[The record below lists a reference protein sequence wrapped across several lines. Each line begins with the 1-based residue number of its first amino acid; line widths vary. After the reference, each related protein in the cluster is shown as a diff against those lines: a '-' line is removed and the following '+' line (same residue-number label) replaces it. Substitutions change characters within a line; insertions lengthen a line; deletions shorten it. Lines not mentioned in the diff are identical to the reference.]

1 MTKQAKNENLIQTT
15 DPNMD
20 NRLREALVLN
30 RVISAALS
38 SLKLK
43 DILQTICEEL
53 GKTFDTPQVA
63 FALMNANRTHLT
75 VFAEY
80 NSFELPT
87 MLGAVISISSTPV
100 LQSILK
106 THSSLVVTDAQND
119 PRLAS
124 LREEL
129 IQRGTVSILI
139 VPVIVNGRMIGGLIL
154 NAIQTRSFTL
164 DEIDLVE
171 QIAQAAGQALA
182 NARLYSQL
190 QQELSQRKRIE
201 TELQVQRD
209 FALQVMNTMGQG
221 LAVTTISSKFEYAN
235 PALANMLGRMPED
248 LVGLTLFDVTLKNDH
263 DALRKSQDECAAGR
277 TDIYE
282 SRLLRSDGSIIYAMI
297 TAAPRWQ
304 NEKLTGTISVVTD
317 LTERRQSLQALKRS
331 EESIRTL
338 YHIASSQQLEFSD
351 RVQALLV
358 MGCQHFGLPTGI
370 LSRITGERYEAIAV
384 HSNEDSI
391 QAGQVLALRET
402 YCYDT
407 IRAGGPVHFEHAGK
421 SDWRQHAGYKTL
433 KIEAYLGTPVIVDG
447 QIYGTL
453 NFSSLTPYPRPFQTS
468 DKEFL
473 RLMAQWIGG
482 EIEREDNTRQLKS
495 YADEIAHKNQAL
507 AVAHEQALEA
517 SRMKSEFLANM
528 SHEIRTPMNAII
540 GMSELLLDSH
550 LNEEQRE
557 FATIIRDSSQSLL
570 TLIND
575 ILDFSKIEAGKLIFE
590 NVDFEPLQ
598 TVEGAAELFA
608 TKAQQKGLSLM
619 TFVDPAIPV
628 QVQGDPSRLRQV
640 LVNLI
645 GNAVKFTDQGQ
656 VVVRAS
662 LESKDGQGVILR
674 FSVQDSGIGLSEA
687 SSQRLFT
694 PFTQADGSMT
704 RKYGGT
710 GLGLA
715 ISKQLV
721 DHMGGVIDVETEPG
735 HGSTFW
741 FTARFA
747 NAQQPVPSS
756 TLEVTDRVLRNLKIL
771 VIDDNKTHRE
781 ILYQYITSWGM
792 KCGRAV
798 SGSDG
803 LAKLNQAI
811 AKLEPFDIAIIDL
824 AMPRMDGITI
834 AQIIHGDQ
842 ALHQTKLI
850 LLTAFDQRN
859 LGMEAIEAG
868 FSAYLTKPVKQ
879 SLLFDAIVEA
889 VHDSASV
896 QDDRPDT
903 GSLRNKALTTQL
915 TQTGALR
922 AGRLIL
928 VAEDNPANQRVVQLQ
943 LQKLGYIAQ
952 VVGNGKEAVE
962 AIRLVMRTPGRYA
975 LVIMDCQMPEMDG
988 FEATRMIRQIE
999 LPTGDHTPVIAM
1011 TANAMQGD
1019 QEACMAAG
1027 MDDYISKPVS
1037 MGRLAEVLNLWMP
1050 VPPEMSAASTPN
1062 QNVIALGPATLDPIT
1077 ISGLRSLS
1085 GEDEPDFLKDLVD
1098 IYFKDAEELLA
1109 TLRKAIATMDIKALE
1124 YAAHRLKGS
1133 SGNLG
1138 AMTLVGMLQKLEDTA
1153 EEGRLENGPQLLAK
1167 IETEYQRVELALR
1180 AEVGI

>member
-1 MTKQAKNENLIQTT
+1 MKQASKENQVQIPDQEL
-15 DPNMD
+15 NS
-20 NRLREALVLN
+20 RLREALVLN

-43 DILQTICEEL
+43 DILQTICKEL
-53 GKTFDTPQVA
+53 GNTFDITLVS
-63 FALMNANRTHLT
+63 FALMNASRTYLT

-80 NSFELPT
+80 NALSLPT
-87 MLGAVISISSTPV
+87 TLGTVMPV
-100 LQSILK
+100 SQNPIIQTILK
-106 THSSLVVTDAQND
+106 SHSPLVVADAQND

-124 LREEL
+124 SREDL
-129 IQRGTVSILI
+129 IRRGTVSVLF
-139 VPVIVNGRMIGGLIL
+139 VPVIVNGRLIGALAL
-154 NAIQTRSFTL
+154 NATQTRQYAS
-164 DEIDLVE
+164 DEISLVE

-221 LAVTTISSKFEYAN
+221 LAVTTTNCIFEYVN
-235 PALANMLGRMPED
+235 PALASILGRLPED
-248 LVGLTLFDVTLKNDH
+248 LIGQTMFDVTLDNDH
-263 DALRKSQDECAAGR
+263 DALRKSQEGCAAGR

-282 SRLLRSDGSIIYAMI
+282 TRLLHADGSIVYAMI

-304 NEKLTGTISVVTD
+304 NEELTGTISVVTD
-317 LTERRQSLQALKRS
+317 LTESRQSLQALRRS

-338 YHIASSQQLEFSD
+338 YDIASSQQLEFSD

-358 MGCQHFGLPTGI
+358 MGCQHFGLPTGV
-370 LSRITGERYEAIAV
+370 LSLITGERYQAVAV
-384 HSNEDSI
+384 HSSENSI
-391 QAGQVLALRET
+391 QPGEILALRET
-402 YCYDT
+402 YCYET
-407 IRAGGPVHFEHAGK
+407 IRAGGPIHFEHAGK
-421 SDWRQHAGYKTL
+421 SEWREHAGYKAL
-433 KIEAYLGTPVIVDG
+433 KIEAYLGAPVMVDG
-447 QIYGTL
+447 RVYGTL
-453 NFSSLTPYPRPFQTS
+453 NFSSLKPFPRQFQTS

-495 YADEIAHKNQAL
+495 YADEIAQKNQAL
-507 AVAHEQALEA
+507 AIAHEQALEA

-540 GMSELLLDSH
+540 GMSELLLDSR
-550 LNEEQRE
+550 LNDEQRE

-570 TLIND
+570 SLIND

-619 TFVDPAIPV
+619 TYVDPIIPN

-656 VVVRAS
+656 VVVRAA
-662 LESKDGQGVILR
+662 LESRDEQGILLR
-674 FSVQDSGIGLSEA
+674 FSVQDSGIGLPESA
-687 SSQRLFT
+687 RQRLFT

-704 RKYGGT
+704 RKYGGS

-721 DHMGGVIDVETEPG
+721 DHMGGVIDVETEPER
-735 HGSTFW
+735 GSTFW

-747 NAQQPVPSS
+747 NTRQ
-756 TLEVTDRVLRNLKIL
+756 VTPDSKSAISDMALQDLKIL

-792 KCGRAV
+792 KCSQAV

-803 LAKLNQAI
+803 LAKMNQAI
-811 AKLEPFDIAIIDL
+811 AKQEPFDIAIIDL

-834 AQIIHGDQ
+834 AQIIHGDK
-842 ALHQTKLI
+842 ALDKTKLI

-879 SLLFDAIVEA
+879 SLLFDSIVEA
-889 VHDSASV
+889 VHGASST

-903 GSLRNKALTTQL
+903 GSLRNKSLTTQL

-952 VVGNGKEAVE
+952 VVGNGGEAVE
-962 AIRLVMRTPGRYA
+962 AIKLVMRTPGRYA

-988 FEATRMIRQIE
+988 FEATRIIRQIE
-999 LPTGDHTPVIAM
+999 AATGDHTPIIAM

-1027 MDDYISKPVS
+1027 MDDYISKPVN

-1050 VPPEMSAASTPN
+1050 VPPEMSDANSRQ
-1062 QNVIALGPATLDPIT
+1062 QNVIALGPAALDPIT

-1085 GEDEPDFLKDLVD
+1085 GEDEPDFLKDLIE
-1098 IYFKDAEELLA
+1098 IYFKDVEELLA
-1109 TLRKAIATMDIKALE
+1109 TLRKAIATLDIKAIE
-1124 YAAHRLKGS
+1124 YASHRLKGS

-1138 AMTLVGMLQKLEDTA
+1138 AMTLVGLLQKLEDAA
-1153 EEGRLENGPQLLAK
+1153 EEGRLEQAPQLLAK
-1167 IETEYQRVELALR
+1167 IEAEYNRVKIALR
-1180 AEVGI
+1180 AEIAP

>member
-1 MTKQAKNENLIQTT
+1 MTKQAKNENLAPPP
-15 DPNMD
+15 DPIID
-20 NRLREALVLN
+20 SRLREALVLN

-53 GKTFDTPQVA
+53 GKTFDIPQVA
-63 FALMNANRTHLT
+63 FALINASRTHLT

-80 NSFELPT
+80 NAVELPT
-87 MLGAVISISSTPV
+87 TLGAVIPVGNTPA
-100 LQSILK
+100 LQSLLK
-106 THSSLVVTDAQND
+106 SHSSLVVEDAQND

-124 LREEL
+124 LREAM
-129 IQRGTVSILI
+129 IQRGTVSTLI
-139 VPVIVNGRMIGGLIL
+139 VPVIVNGRVIGTLIL
-154 NAIQTRSFTL
+154 NATQTRQFTSE
-164 DEIDLVE
+164 EINLVE

-201 TELQVQRD
+201 SELQVQRD

-221 LAVTTISSKFEYAN
+221 LAVTTISCKFEYVN
-235 PALANMLGRMPED
+235 PALASMLGRMPED
-248 LVGLTLFDVTLKNDH
+248 LIGLTLFDVTLKNDH
-263 DALRKSQDECAAGR
+263 DGLRKSQEECAAGR

-282 SRLLRSDGSIIYAMI
+282 TRLLRADGSIVYAMI

-304 NEKLTGTISVVTD
+304 NEVLTGTISVVTD

-338 YHIASSQQLEFSD
+338 YNIASSQQLEFSE
-351 RVQALLV
+351 RVQAMLE
-358 MGCQHFGLPTGI
+358 MGCHYFGLPTGI
-370 LSRITGERYEAIAV
+370 LSRVTGERYEALAV
-384 HSNEDSI
+384 HSDEDSI
-391 QAGQVLALRET
+391 QSGQVLVLRET

-407 IRAGGPVHFEHAGK
+407 IRSGGPLHFEHASQ
-421 SDWRQHAGYKTL
+421 SDWRKHAGYKSL
-433 KIEAYLGTPVIVDG
+433 KIEAYLGAPVVVDG
-447 QIYGTL
+447 KIYGTL
-453 NFSSLTPYPRPFQTS
+453 NFSSLNPYPRRFQTG

-495 YADEIAHKNQAL
+495 YAEEIAHKNQAL

-540 GMSELLLDSH
+540 GMSELLLDSR
-550 LNEEQRE
+550 LNDEQRE

-570 TLIND
+570 SLIND

-619 TFVDPAIPV
+619 TYVDPAIPN

-662 LESKDGQGVILR
+662 LESKDEQSIILR

-687 SSQRLFT
+687 ARQRLFT
-694 PFTQADGSMT
+694 PFTQADGSTT
-704 RKYGGT
+704 RKYGGS

-721 DHMGGVIDVETEPG
+721 DHMGGVIDVETEADQ
-735 HGSTFW
+735 GSTFW

-747 NAQQPVPSS
+747 HAQQPEGGM
-756 TLEVTDRVLRNLKIL
+756 LTDETERVLRNLKVL
-771 VIDDNKTHRE
+771 VIDNNKTHRE
-781 ILYQYITSWGM
+781 ILHQYITSWGM

-811 AKLEPFDIAIIDL
+811 AKREPFDIAIIDL

-834 AQIIHGDQ
+834 AQIIHGDIG
-842 ALHQTKLI
+842 LDKTKLI

-889 VHDSASV
+889 VNGSASA
-896 QDDRPDT
+896 QEDRPDT

-952 VVGNGKEAVE
+952 VVGNGREAVE
-962 AIRLVMRTPGRYA
+962 AIKLVMRTPGRYA

-988 FEATRMIRQIE
+988 FEATRMIRKFE
-999 LPTGDHTPVIAM
+999 APTGDHTPVIAM

-1027 MDDYISKPVS
+1027 MDDYISKPVN

-1050 VPPEMSAASTPN
+1050 VPPELSDTGSLS

-1085 GEDEPDFLKDLVD
+1085 GEDEPDFLKDLIN
-1098 IYFKDAEELLA
+1098 IYFDDAEELME
-1109 TLRKAIATMDIKALE
+1109 TLRKAIATLDIKSLE

-1138 AMTLVGMLQKLEDTA
+1138 AMTLVGILQKLEDAA
-1153 EEGRLENGPQLLAK
+1153 EEGRLENAPQLLAK
-1167 IETEYQRVELALR
+1167 IEAEYQRVEIALK
-1180 AEVGI
+1180 AEAST

>member
-1 MTKQAKNENLIQTT
+1 MTKPVKNEKLIQPS
-15 DPNMD
+15 DPNVE

-53 GKTFDTPQVA
+53 GKTFDVPQVA
-63 FALMNANRTHLT
+63 FGLLNADGTQLT

-80 NSFELPT
+80 NSLELLT
-87 MLGAVISISSTPV
+87 MLGEAISIGNTPV
-100 LQSILK
+100 LQSILE
-106 THSSLVVTDAQND
+106 TQTPLVFTDAQND
-119 PRLAS
+119 TRLES
-124 LREEL
+124 LRDDTV
-129 IQRGTVSILI
+129 QRGIVSILI
-139 VPVIVNGRMIGGLIL
+139 VPVIVNGRMIGALIL
-154 NAIQTRSFTL
+154 NSTQSRSFTQ

-221 LAVTTISSKFEYAN
+221 LAVTSLSSKFEYAN
-235 PALANMLGRMPED
+235 PALANMLGRMPDD
-248 LVGLTLFDVTLKNDH
+248 LIGQTLFDVTLKDDH
-263 DALRKSQDECAAGR
+263 DALRRSHEECAAGR

-282 SRLLRSDGSIIYAMI
+282 SRLLRVDGSIVYAMI

-304 NEKLTGTISVVTD
+304 NAKLTGTISVVTD

-358 MGCQHFGLPTGI
+358 MGCQHFGLPTGV
-370 LSRITGERYEAIAV
+370 LSHISGERYQAIAV
-384 HSNEDSI
+384 HSDEDSI
-391 QAGQVLALRET
+391 KSGQLLALRET
-402 YCYDT
+402 YCYNT
-407 IRAGGPVHFEHAGK
+407 VHEGKPVHFEHAGK
-421 SDWRQHAGYKTL
+421 SDWRQHAAYKTL
-433 KIEAYLGTPVIVDG
+433 KIEAYLGSPVVVGG

-453 NFSSLTPYPRPFQTS
+453 NFSSLTPYPRRFQS
-468 DKEFL
+468 ADKEFL

-482 EIEREDNTRQLKS
+482 EIEREDNTRQLRS
-495 YADEIAHKNQAL
+495 YAEEIAQKNQAL

-540 GMSELLLDSH
+540 GMSELLLDSN

-590 NVDFEPLQ
+590 NVDFELLQ
-598 TVEGAAELFA
+598 TVEGAAELFT

-619 TFVDPAIPV
+619 TFVDPAIPI
-628 QVQGDPSRLRQV
+628 QLQGDPSRLRQV

-656 VVVRAS
+656 VVVRAT
-662 LESKDGQGVILR
+662 LESNDEQGVVVR
-674 FSVQDSGIGLSEA
+674 FSVQDSGIGLSEPDR
-687 SSQRLFT
+687 QRLFT

-721 DHMGGVIDVETEPG
+721 DHMGGAIDVDTEPG
-735 HGSTFW
+735 QGSTFW
-741 FTARFA
+741 FTGRFA
-747 NAQQPVPSS
+747 KAQQPGLESMP
-756 TLEVTDRVLRNLKIL
+756 EVTEEGLRNLKIL

-792 KCGRAV
+792 KCSRA
-798 SGSDG
+798 SGGSDA
-803 LAKLNQAI
+803 LAKLNQAV
-811 AKLEPFDIAIIDL
+811 AKQEPFDIAIIDL
-824 AMPRMDGITI
+824 SMPHMDGITI
-834 AQIIHGDQ
+834 AQIIHGDK
-842 ALHQTKLI
+842 ALDKTKLI

-859 LGMEAIEAG
+859 LGAEAIEAG

-889 VHDSASV
+889 IKGSTSETDEP
-896 QDDRPDT
+896 PDT

-962 AIRLVMRTPGRYA
+962 AVRLVMRTPGRYA

-999 LPTGDHTPVIAM
+999 VPTGDHTPVIAM

-1037 MGRLAEVLNLWMP
+1037 MSRLAEVLNLWMP
-1050 VPPEMSAASTPN
+1050 VPPDMSTTGSLN
-1062 QNVIALGPATLDPIT
+1062 QDVIALGPAILDPVT

-1085 GEDEPDFLKDLVD
+1085 GEDEPDFLKDLID

-1109 TLRKAIATMDIKALE
+1109 TLRKSIATTDITGLE

-1138 AMTLVGMLQKLEDTA
+1138 AMTLMGMLQKLEDAA
-1153 EEGRLENGPQLLAK
+1153 EEGRLDLAPQLFAK
-1167 IETEYQRVELALR
+1167 IEAEYQRVELALR
-1180 AEVGI
+1180 AEVGT

>member
-1 MTKQAKNENLIQTT
+1 
-15 DPNMD
+15 
-20 NRLREALVLN
+20 
-30 RVISAALS
+30 
-38 SLKLK
+38 
-43 DILQTICEEL
+43 
-53 GKTFDTPQVA
+53 
-63 FALMNANRTHLT
+63 
-75 VFAEY
+75 
-80 NSFELPT
+80 
-87 MLGAVISISSTPV
+87 
-100 LQSILK
+100 
-106 THSSLVVTDAQND
+106 
-119 PRLAS
+119 
-124 LREEL
+124 
-129 IQRGTVSILI
+129 
-139 VPVIVNGRMIGGLIL
+139 MIGPVVVNEKLIGALIL
-154 NAIQTRSFTL
+154 NATQPRQFTAG
-164 DEIDLVE
+164 EISLVE

-190 QQELSQRKRIE
+190 QQELKQRKRIE
-201 TELQVQRD
+201 SELQVQRD

-221 LAVTTISSKFEYAN
+221 LAVTTISSKFEYVN
-235 PALANMLGRMPED
+235 PAIASILGRLPED
-248 LVGLTLFDVTLKNDH
+248 LIGLTMFDVTYKNDH
-263 DALRKSQDECAAGR
+263 DALRKSQEECAAGR

-282 SRLLRSDGSIIYAMI
+282 TRLLRADGSIVYAMI

-317 LTERRQSLQALKRS
+317 LTERRQSLQALRRS

-338 YHIASSQQLEFSD
+338 YNIASSQQLEFSD
-351 RVQALLV
+351 RVKAMLV
-358 MGCQHFGLPTGI
+358 MGCQHFGLPTGV
-370 LSRITGERYEAIAV
+370 LSRITGERYQAIDV
-384 HSNEDSI
+384 HSSENSI
-391 QAGQVLALRET
+391 QPGDILALRET
-402 YCYDT
+402 YCYDA

-421 SDWRQHAGYKTL
+421 SEWREHAAYKAL
-433 KIEAYLGTPVIVDG
+433 KIEAYLGAPVMVEG
-447 QIYGTL
+447 RVYGTL
-453 NFSSLTPYPRPFQTS
+453 NFSSLKPFQRQFQTS

-482 EIEREDNTRQLKS
+482 EIEREDNTHQLKN
-495 YADEIAHKNQAL
+495 YAEEIAQKNQAL
-507 AVAHEQALEA
+507 AIAHERALEA

-540 GMSELLLDSH
+540 GMSELLLDSR
-550 LNEEQRE
+550 LNDEQRE

-619 TFVDPAIPV
+619 TFVDPVIPD

-656 VVVRAS
+656 VVVRAA
-662 LESKDGQGVILR
+662 LESRDEHGVILR
-674 FSVQDSGIGLSEA
+674 FSVQDSGIGLTEA
-687 SSQRLFT
+687 ARQRLFT

-704 RKYGGT
+704 RKYGGS

-721 DHMGGVIDVETEPG
+721 DHMGGVIDVDTEPEK
-735 HGSTFW
+735 GSTFW

-747 NAQQPVPSS
+747 HTQQPTAEAKPEINDHA
-756 TLEVTDRVLRNLKIL
+756 LQNLKIL

-792 KCGRAV
+792 KCSRAV

-803 LAKLNQAI
+803 LAKMNQAI
-811 AKLEPFDIAIIDL
+811 AKREPFDIAIIDL

-834 AQIIHGDQ
+834 AQIIHGDK
-842 ALHQTKLI
+842 ALDKTKLI

-879 SLLFDAIVEA
+879 SLLYDAIVET
-889 VHDSASV
+889 VDGVSSTK
-896 QDDRPDT
+896 DDRPDT
-903 GSLRNKALTTQL
+903 GGLRNKSLTTQL

-952 VVGNGKEAVE
+952 VVGNGAEAVE

-988 FEATRMIRQIE
+988 FEATRKIRQIE
-999 LPTGDHTPVIAM
+999 ASTGDHTPIIAM

-1027 MDDYISKPVS
+1027 MDDYISKPVN

-1050 VPPEMSAASTPN
+1050 VPPELSDTNPAQ

-1085 GEDEPDFLKDLVD
+1085 GADEPNFLKDLIG
-1098 IYFKDAEELLA
+1098 IYFDDADELLE
-1109 TLRKAIATMDIKALE
+1109 TLRKAIATLDIKALE
-1124 YAAHRLKGS
+1124 YASHRLKGS

-1138 AMTLVGMLQKLEDTA
+1138 AMTLVGLLQKLEDAA
-1153 EEGRLENGPQLLAK
+1153 EEGRLEEAPQLLAK
-1167 IETEYQRVELALR
+1167 IESEYQRVEMALK
-1180 AEVGI
+1180 AEIGT

>member
-1 MTKQAKNENLIQTT
+1 MMKQAKKENQIQIN
-15 DPNMD
+15 DQELD
-20 NRLREALVLN
+20 SRLREALVLN

-53 GKTFDTPQVA
+53 GKTFDVPQVA
-63 FALMNANRTHLT
+63 FALMNANRTYLT
-75 VFAEY
+75 IFAEY
-80 NSFELPT
+80 NSLNLPT
-87 MLGAVISISSTPV
+87 TLGAVIPVSQTPIV
-100 LQSILK
+100 QTILK
-106 THSSLVVTDAQND
+106 SPSPLIVADAQND

-129 IQRGTVSILI
+129 IRRETVSVLL
-139 VPVIVNGRMIGGLIL
+139 VPVIVNGRLIGTLFL
-154 NAIQTRSFTL
+154 NAIQARQFAS
-164 DEIDLVE
+164 DEIRLVK

-221 LAVTTISSKFEYAN
+221 LAVTSISCKFEYVN
-235 PALANMLGRMPED
+235 PTLASILGRSPED
-248 LVGLTLFDVTLKNDH
+248 LIGLTIFDVTLKNDH
-263 DALRKSQDECAAGR
+263 DALRNSQEECSAGR
-277 TDIYE
+277 TEIYE
-282 SRLLRSDGSIIYAMI
+282 TRLLRADGSIVYAMI

-317 LTERRQSLQALKRS
+317 LTERRQSLQALRRS

-338 YHIASSQQLEFSD
+338 YNIASSQQLELSD
-351 RVQALLV
+351 RVQAMLV
-358 MGCQHFGLPTGI
+358 MGCQHFGLPTGV
-370 LSRITGERYEAIAV
+370 LSLITGERYEAIAV
-384 HSNEDSI
+384 HSSEDSI
-391 QAGQVLALRET
+391 KLGEILALRET

-407 IRAGGPVHFEHAGK
+407 IRAGGPVHFEHASK
-421 SDWRQHAGYKTL
+421 SEWRQHAGYKAL
-433 KIEAYLGTPVIVDG
+433 KIEAYLGAPVLVDG
-447 QIYGTL
+447 RAYGTL
-453 NFSSLTPYPRPFQTS
+453 NFSSLKPFPRQFQTS

-495 YADEIAHKNQAL
+495 YTDEIAQKNQAL
-507 AVAHEQALEA
+507 AIAHERALEA

-540 GMSELLLDSH
+540 GMSELLLDSR
-550 LNEEQRE
+550 LNDEQRE

-570 TLIND
+570 SLIND

-590 NVDFEPLQ
+590 NVDFEPIQ

-619 TFVDPAIPV
+619 TFVDPAIPD

-656 VVVRAS
+656 VVVRAA
-662 LESKDGQGVILR
+662 LESRDENGANLR
-674 FSVQDSGIGLSEA
+674 FSVQDTGIGLTEGA
-687 SSQRLFT
+687 RQRLFT

-721 DHMGGVIDVETEPG
+721 DHMGGIIDVETEPER
-735 HGSTFW
+735 GSTFW

-747 NAQQPVPSS
+747 KTLQPV
-756 TLEVTDRVLRNLKIL
+756 TDAKTANAERVLQDLKIL

-792 KCGRAV
+792 KCSRAV

-803 LAKLNQAI
+803 LAKMNQAI
-811 AKLEPFDIAIIDL
+811 AKREPFDIAIIDL

-834 AQIIHGDQ
+834 AQIIHGDK
-842 ALHQTKLI
+842 ALDKTKLI

-879 SLLFDAIVEA
+879 SLLFDAIAEA
-889 VHDSASV
+889 VNGASST
-896 QDDRPDT
+896 QEDRPDT
-903 GSLRNKALTTQL
+903 GSLRNKSLTTQL

-952 VVGNGKEAVE
+952 VVGNGGEAVE
-962 AIRLVMRTPGRYA
+962 AIKLVMRTPGRYA

-999 LPTGDHTPVIAM
+999 SVTGDHTPIIAM

-1027 MDDYISKPVS
+1027 MDDYISKPVN

-1050 VPPEMSAASTPN
+1050 VPPEMSEANTSQ

-1077 ISGLRSLS
+1077 IAGLRSLS
-1085 GEDEPDFLKDLVD
+1085 GEDEPDFLKDLIE
-1098 IYFKDAEELLA
+1098 IYFDDADELLA
-1109 TLRKAIATMDIKALE
+1109 TLRKAIATLDIKALE

-1138 AMTLVGMLQKLEDTA
+1138 AMTLVGLLQKLEDAA
-1153 EEGRLENGPQLLAK
+1153 EEGRLEQAPQLLGK
-1167 IETEYQRVELALR
+1167 IEAEYKRVEIALK
-1180 AEVGI
+1180 AETGN